1 METKFDFNENSEQP
15 NIKKNAEGLLS
26 GIVIFLKSILSF
38 HKDVDKNSTV
48 NSIKADISMKGT
60 TAWILICSILIASVG
75 LNADSTPV
83 VIGAMLISPLLGPIL
98 GLGFSI
104 ATNDILTLKNSFL
117 NFLVMVVLS
126 ILTAYIFFLVFPL
139 SEETSELFLRTKPDI
154 RDVLIAFFGGLAL
167 IIAKT
172 KKENISSAIFGVA
185 IATALMPPLCTTG
198 FYVAEQDFKSALS
211 AFYLFTINSM
221 YIILASYLVLK
232 VLRFPLINYANSRR
246 RNFINRLVIIVSLV
260 ILIPSVVTFNGVLNE
275 SQFDSQAKEFLEN
288 ELIGIPNYEF
298 LKNTAQFKYN
308 SDNVSSI
315 VINTYGQKPLSQETI
330 NFLNKKLQKYN
341 ELKNAKLE
349 FIQNDISLPNSNKFV
364 NELRKRDSM
373 ELISKNNEIN
383 KLNQK
388 LNDLESLSKEK
399 LIFES
404 LAKEIKIIYP
414 NLNQFEV
421 FETIKTDFN
430 QIDTVLVF
438 NLRWNDE
445 LENQEKLKLNEN
457 VRSWLKF
464 QLESDVFE
472 IRSNSE

>member
-15 NIKKNAEGLLS
+15 NIKKNAQGLLA
-26 GIVIFLKSILSF
+26 GIVIFLKSILRF
-38 HKDVDKNSTV
+38 HKDVDKSSPI

-104 ATNDILTLKNSFL
+104 ATNDILTLKNSL
-117 NFLVMVVLS
+117 VNFLVMVVLS
-126 ILTAYIFFLVFPL
+126 VLTAYIFFLVFPL

-185 IATALMPPLCTTG
+185 IATALMPPLCTVG
-198 FYVAEQDFKSALS
+198 FGLAEKNMDYAGGAIF
-211 AFYLFTINSM
+211 LFVINSI
-221 YIILASYLVLK
+221 YIIIATYIVLK
-232 VLRFPLINYANSRR
+232 ILRFPLVNYANSSRR
-246 RNFINRLVIIVSLV
+246 TFINRIVTIISIL
-260 ILIPSVVTFNGVLNE
+260 ILIPAVIKFNDVINE
-275 SQFDSQAKEFLEN
+275 SSFNSQSKDFLNN
-288 ELIGIPNYEF
+288 ELVGLPNFEYLVRRAEID
-298 LKNTAQFKYN
+298 YN
-308 SDNVSSI
+308 DGDSKIS
-315 VINTYGQKPLSQETI
+315 INTFGQKPLNEEIIS
-330 NFLNKKLQKYN
+330 FLNKKI
-341 ELKNAKLE
+341 KNYSSLENTILE
-349 FIQNDISLPNSNKFV
+349 FNQEKSNSTNSNEFIK
-364 NELRKRDSM
+364 ELRFRDSL
-373 ELISKNNEIN
+373 ELVSRSNEIN

-414 NLNQFEV
+414 DLNQFEV

-472 IRSNSE
+472 IRSNTE

>member
-1 METKFDFNENSEQP
+1 METKFDFNESSEQP
-15 NIKKNAEGLLS
+15 DIKKNAEGLLT
-26 GIVIFLKSILSF
+26 GIIIFLKSVLSF
-38 HKDVDKNSTV
+38 YKDVDKNSTV
-48 NSIKADISMKGT
+48 NAIKADISMKGT

-75 LNADSTPV
+75 LNANSTPV

-104 ATNDILTLKNSFL
+104 ATNDIETLKNSSI
-117 NFLVMVVLS
+117 NFIVMVVLS
-126 ILTAYIFFLVFPL
+126 VATSYLFFLIFPQG
-139 SEETSELFLRTKPDI
+139 EEISELLSRTKPDL

-185 IATALMPPLCTTG
+185 IATALMPPLCTVG
-198 FYVAEQDFKSALS
+198 FGLAEKNMDYAGGAIF
-211 AFYLFTINSM
+211 LFVINSI
-221 YIILASYLVLK
+221 YIIIATYIVLK
-232 VLRFPLINYANSRR
+232 ILRFPLVNYANSSRR
-246 RNFINRLVIIVSLV
+246 TFINRIVTIISIL
-260 ILIPSVVTFNGVLNE
+260 ILIPAFIKFNDVIKESSFNSQSKDFLN
-275 SQFDSQAKEFLEN
+275 N
-288 ELIGIPNYEF
+288 ELVGLPNFEYLVKRAEID
-298 LKNTAQFKYN
+298 YN
-308 SDNVSSI
+308 DGDSKIS
-315 VINTYGQKPLSQETI
+315 INTFGQKPLNEEIIS
-330 NFLNKKLQKYN
+330 FLNKKI
-341 ELKNAKLE
+341 KNYSSLENTILE
-349 FIQNDISLPNSNKFV
+349 FNQEKSNSTNSNEFIK
-364 NELRKRDSM
+364 ELRFRDSL
-373 ELISKNNEIN
+373 ELVSKSNEIN

-414 NLNQFEV
+414 DLNQFEV

>member
-1 METKFDFNENSEQP
+1 M
-15 NIKKNAEGLLS
+15 IKS
-26 GIVIFLKSILSF
+26 PS
-38 HKDVDKNSTV
+38 
-48 NSIKADISMKGT
+48 
-60 TAWILICSILIASVG
+60 
-75 LNADSTPV
+75 
-83 VIGAMLISPLLGPIL
+83 LISL
-98 GLGFSI
+98 
-104 ATNDILTLKNSFL
+104 
-117 NFLVMVVLS
+117 
-126 ILTAYIFFLVFPL
+126 
-139 SEETSELFLRTKPDI
+139 
-154 RDVLIAFFGGLAL
+154 
-167 IIAKT
+167 
-172 KKENISSAIFGVA
+172 
-185 IATALMPPLCTTG
+185 
-198 FYVAEQDFKSALS
+198 
-211 AFYLFTINSM
+211 
-221 YIILASYLVLK
+221 YLVLK

-308 SDNVSSI
+308 DDNVSSI

-388 LNDLESLSKEK
+388 LNALESLSKEK

-404 LAKEIKIIYP
+404 LAKEIKII
-414 NLNQFEV
+414 
-421 FETIKTDFN
+421 
-430 QIDTVLVF
+430 
-438 NLRWNDE
+438 
-445 LENQEKLKLNEN
+445 
-457 VRSWLKF
+457 
-464 QLESDVFE
+464 
-472 IRSNSE
+472 

>member
-1 METKFDFNENSEQP
+1 MQN
-15 NIKKNAEGLLS
+15 
-26 GIVIFLKSILSF
+26 
-38 HKDVDKNSTV
+38 
-48 NSIKADISMKGT
+48 
-60 TAWILICSILIASVG
+60 
-75 LNADSTPV
+75 STPV

-104 ATNDILTLKNSFL
+104 ATNDIETLKNSSI
-117 NFLVMVVLS
+117 NFIVMVVLS
-126 ILTAYIFFLVFPL
+126 VATSYLFFLIFPQG
-139 SEETSELFLRTKPDI
+139 EEISELLSRTKPDL

-198 FYVAEQDFKSALS
+198 FYVAEQDFESALS

-246 RNFINRLVIIVSLV
+246 RNFINRLVIIISIL

-308 SDNVSSI
+308 DDNVSSI

-349 FIQNDISLPNSNKFV
+349 FIQNDI
-364 NELRKRDSM
+364 
-373 ELISKNNEIN
+373 
-383 KLNQK
+383 KLN
-388 LNDLESLSKEK
+388 
-399 LIFES
+399 
-404 LAKEIKIIYP
+404 
-414 NLNQFEV
+414 
-421 FETIKTDFN
+421 
-430 QIDTVLVF
+430 
-438 NLRWNDE
+438 
-445 LENQEKLKLNEN
+445 
-457 VRSWLKF
+457 
-464 QLESDVFE
+464 
-472 IRSNSE
+472 